1 MLKYNGPSFS
11 STPLLGDCIVKLG
24 GGDVGGGVDIGV
36 SGDIGVGDDIGEM
49 TVVSL
54 EY

>member
-1 MLKYNGPSFS
+1 MLYQNGPSFS
-11 STPLLGDCIVKLG
+11 STALLGDCLVKLG

-36 SGDIGVGDDIGEM
+36 GGVGDDIGEM

>member
-1 MLKYNGPSFS
+1 
-11 STPLLGDCIVKLG
+11 VKLG
-24 GGDVGGGVDIGV
+24 GWWIGGGV
-36 SGDIGVGDDIGEM
+36 DIGVGDDIGEM